1 MAQAN
6 ATCVAR
12 KSGWMRARKDAGRR
26 STLVRASGPYAATVG
41 DTKAKFYA
49 AYPKPIPSVYNNV
62 LLELLVQQHLY
73 RFHKNYEYSPVFAA
87 GFCSVFD
94 QVMEGYE
101 PDEVKAIFN
110 AYINSLQE
118 SPEQYRNDATRMDAA
133 AEASLDKVISH
144 VGISKERVTSD
155 LGLYKGILNKMAMA
169 KELMQELV
177 EREKKQQVQWQRASR
192 ESSKDPPWQFP
203 KPTRRWFVSNAKA
216 GNLTPSDATLATSTR
231 VPFVLEEGANAA
243 WNRRSGKAWN
253 RHVRR
258 EDLDAMNLPRAS
270 VERDERDRLLGG
282 ASGAS
287 DKPLGILD
295 VESKEDRMA
304 RSEGFS
310 AAAVGMAAGMVLYI
324 SGQKFVPGDRTEKS
338 AHVSDTW
345 DILKRSK
352 RRVLSI
358 IAMSSLTIVFW
369 AVYEQKSNTLALFE
383 DREVGMVWIFLM
395 IAVLTVG
402 ELFLSPIGLSFVSQ
416 NAPPQLGSFL
426 MGVWFLASFAG
437 TTTWLVSWGPSIPP
451 WATRGFSHCFLS
463 WPS

>member
-1 MAQAN
+1 MAMAQAN

-133 AEASLDKVISH
+133 AEGAGSADGLFENAEIAEVLNQAKARVEQGNFLYTKFFTIGLFRLLENAGDVDPASLDKVISH

-177 EREKKQQVQWQRASR
+177 EREKKQQAQREA
-192 ESSKDPPWQFP
+192 EKA
-203 KPTRRWFVSNAKA
+203 AK
-216 GNLTPSDATLATSTR
+216 ST
-231 VPFVLEEGANAA
+231 
-243 WNRRSGKAWN
+243 
-253 RHVRR
+253 
-258 EDLDAMNLPRAS
+258 
-270 VERDERDRLLGG
+270 
-282 ASGAS
+282 
-287 DKPLGILD
+287 
-295 VESKEDRMA
+295 
-304 RSEGFS
+304 
-310 AAAVGMAAGMVLYI
+310 
-324 SGQKFVPGDRTEKS
+324 
-338 AHVSDTW
+338 
-345 DILKRSK
+345 
-352 RRVLSI
+352 
-358 IAMSSLTIVFW
+358 
-369 AVYEQKSNTLALFE
+369 
-383 DREVGMVWIFLM
+383 
-395 IAVLTVG
+395 
-402 ELFLSPIGLSFVSQ
+402 
-416 NAPPQLGSFL
+416 
-426 MGVWFLASFAG
+426 
-437 TTTWLVSWGPSIPP
+437 
-451 WATRGFSHCFLS
+451 
-463 WPS
+463 